1 MLTIEGKI
9 HSVCVCVCVCVCPWG
24 GGGGAERMVEVEEG
38 GQHDAIKIN
47 IIT

>member
-1 MLTIEGKI
+1 M
-9 HSVCVCVCVCVCPWG
+9 HVCVCVCAPLG
-24 GGGGAERMVEVEEG
+24 RGAEQMVEVEEG